1 MTTAVE
7 EVLALE
13 QARQVALAAG
23 DLDAL
28 AELMSDDLVHVHG
41 TGVVHDKAALLNH
54 LKGTARAVERKRL
67 KVRIYGDTAILTGDN
82 INRVEQPGEPTKVIA
97 IYATQ
102 VAHKRDGRWRFVS
115 FHGTRL
121 PD

>member
-1 MTTAVE
+1 MTAVE

-13 QARQVALAAG
+13 QARQAALAAG

-28 AELMSDDLVHVHG
+28 AELLADDLVHVHG
-41 TGVVHDKAALLNH
+41 NGTVHDKTMLLNH

-67 KVRIYGDTAILTGDN
+67 KVRVYGDTAVITGDN
-82 INRVEQPGEPTKVIA
+82 INRLDQPDGDPRTITVF
-97 IYATQ
+97 ATQ
-102 VAHKRDGRWRFVS
+102 VAHKADGRWRFVS
-115 FHGTRL
+115 FHGVKL